1 MTGHKMFQLLHLK
14 ADLETKQV
22 LKQLTLAL
30 RALAELKEVTETIP
44 NQSIL
49 INTLPSYKRL
59 NIVQKLKTLLLRRMN
74 FIKVMQQGMNLP
86 VL

>member
-1 MTGHKMFQLLHLK
+1 MFQLLHLK